1 MNINQVKFNQNY
13 QKQQVGF
20 GTNIILSREVEELV
34 NPKRTFDF
42 FNTVITIAR
51 ETREGRKIDA
61 LKKRVQNDGK
71 NFYLIINKWR
81 NGEIIFG
88 EVLNEDGSPLLDKV
102 LPGKNNRVILGLKNL
117 SEKIT
122 GIYNNISTAIEQQ
135 AKSKENPE
143 SKNSP
148 LKPYIDLHC

>member
-1 MNINQVKFNQNY
+1 MSINSVKFNQTY
-13 QKQQVGF
+13 QKQNISF

-34 NPKRTFDF
+34 NPKRTFNF
-42 FNTVITIAR
+42 FNTLITIAR

-135 AKSKENPE
+135 AKSNENPE